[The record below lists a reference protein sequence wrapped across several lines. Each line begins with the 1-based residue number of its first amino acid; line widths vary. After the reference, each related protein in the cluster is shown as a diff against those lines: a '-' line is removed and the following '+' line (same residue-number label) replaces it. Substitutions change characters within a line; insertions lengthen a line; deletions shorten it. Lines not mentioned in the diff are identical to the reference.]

1 MAIASLIPPTVRMLF
16 ITLFIALLQ
25 IVTSFRLNQYSS
37 YHHSILLSKVDSIT
51 RLMSNINSINEDIPL
66 DNTVSAL
73 SESERKE
80 LWKNI
85 SNLEK
90 QAVQLLS
97 QGDNRSGDNTEEA
110 YKLFARS
117 ISLKNNDPFLKLS
130 AQYSAALEEK
140 DNKKCEKLLVT
151 MKEIGAPPHIKAM
164 IAQIK
169 AQEPADERML
179 IIAPEEVDTGSTFS
193 DTVTEKIRVKVN
205 SFYDPEKSDPENGK
219 YMFWYKVAICNEGVE
234 PIQIVARMWEIEKCR
249 GEKEVVRGA
258 GVMSSQPIVAP
269 GDVFTYTSAC
279 PLKVFPPKGKR
290 VLGSMSGAYTMCK
303 GNMGQHNFTV
313 KISKF
318 NLILPPDEPPSEPK
332 GLETPPQE

>member
-1 MAIASLIPPTVRMLF
+1 MSIVSLIPTLRVLF
-16 ITLFIALLQ
+16 STALIAITLLQ
-25 IVTSFRLNQYSS
+25 ISTSFRLNQCSSS
-37 YHHSILLSKVDSIT
+37 YQHSMLLSKVT

-80 LWKNI
+80 LWKSI

-97 QGDNRSGDNTEEA
+97 QGDSRSGDNTEEA

-140 DNKKCEKLLVT
+140 DSKRCERLLAT

-205 SFYDPEKSDPENGK
+205 SFYDPEKSDPDNGK

-318 NLILPPDEPPSEPK
+318 NLILPLDEPPSEPK
-332 GLETPPQE
+332 VLEMPPQE